1 ELSPEERA
9 LALTNLAEL
18 HLGRLADPAAAEGAA
33 ARAVELAPRSL
44 SARRL
49 LAEACFAQGRTADA
63 LSALAP
69 AAESWSD
76 PSARAA
82 LLVTQAQHAER
93 EGKGDEA
100 RDLYRAAAA
109 LDASALDALFGLART
124 STSADPK
131 GAVDALVGI
140 ASRSSGPLAEAVLT
154 RASRVATLLLNDP
167 ERGVALLAE
176 ATSAAALQARAEA
189 AAATGDS
196 EATIAALGAWAS
208 AAGGTDRALAL
219 VRMAEALASAGALD
233 GAEAALRDAALADG
247 SLGTIRV
254 VREVIA

>member
-1 ELSPEERA
+1 
-9 LALTNLAEL
+9 
-18 HLGRLADPAAAEGAA
+18 
-33 ARAVELAPRSL
+33 
-44 SARRL
+44 
-49 LAEACFAQGRTADA
+49 
-63 LSALAP
+63 
-69 AAESWSD
+69 
-76 PSARAA
+76 
-82 LLVTQAQHAER
+82 
-93 EGKGDEA
+93 
-100 RDLYRAAAA
+100 
-109 LDASALDALFGLART
+109 
-124 STSADPK
+124 K

-254 VREVIA
+254 VREVIARRAGDVSRLFGAMESGGALSAAARLAGTDD